1 MTVLCPLW
9 IFSVTLD
16 WVVEAYKMINHVDVT
31 LQLEKHI
38 QVWKLSCGLLPWLPF
53 NLGGLGWLDQLLDN
67 CWGQVGS
74 ILGHQVAPQ

>member
-16 WVVEAYKMINHVDVT
+16 WVVEAYKMLNHVDVT

-38 QVWKLSCGLLPWLPF
+38 QVY
-53 NLGGLGWLDQLLDN
+53 LGGHRGLDTPHRRL
-67 CWGQVGS
+67 
-74 ILGHQVAPQ
+74 